1 MSNRPTNAAPRRP
14 LQAPDAF
21 MLQCPD
27 EILSMILSYF
37 TINDLVTA
45 RAVCARLSGVSTL
58 NRHWKHQILNLWR
71 TRSSMAFIW
80 KGNLIDDL
88 AFDLLPT
95 GWFRAHVA
103 VCKVVKV
110 PWFRKKNDLI
120 GYKWHSYVR
129 RVGSNDLSSASGRGS
144 RNKDDENRDQWTA
157 TWTFLDDG
165 TALPLQGLSFYSSQW
180 SVDNECTSVWVS
192 ANPPLMSGREWM
204 SWKRMLFTW
213 STYFL
218 ATEPLF
224 FRSIVKVHETI
235 MQEIYTDEEL
245 EGLPQYFI
253 PGERLA
259 KHEEEAQADFDK
271 SLAAA

>member
-1 MSNRPTNAAPRRP
+1 MSNSPTNAAPWRP
-14 LQAPDAF
+14 LQPPDAF
-21 MLQCPD
+21 MLRCPD

-45 RAVCARLSGVSTL
+45 RSVCARLSAVSTL
-58 NRHWKHQILNLWR
+58 NQHWKHQILDLWR

-110 PWFRKKNDLI
+110 PWFRKKNNLI
-120 GYKWHSYVR
+120 GYKWHSYMR
-129 RVGSNDLSSASGRGS
+129 RVGSNHLSSATGRGA

-165 TALPLQGLSFYSSQW
+165 TALPLQGLSF
-180 SVDNECTSVWVS
+180 S

-204 SWKRMLFTW
+204 SWKRMLFNW

-224 FRSIVKVHETI
+224 FRSIVMVHETI
-235 MQEIYTDEEL
+235 MQEMYTDEEL
-245 EGLPQYFI
+245 EGLPQFFI

-259 KHEEEAQADFDK
+259 KYEEEVQADFDK
-271 SLAAA
+271 TLATA